1 MCHGRV
7 AGAGASGRASKARST
22 AAIATALSGRR
33 RAVAG
38 ARGIVAAMSHAFDTV
53 VLGSGAAGLTY
64 ALKMAERGRV
74 AVITKRERLDGN
86 TRWAQGGIA
95 VVVDDQDSFEAH
107 VEDTMVAGDGLN
119 DKKIVRICVE
129 EGPARLKELLER
141 GVQFT
146 RNPDDGQLDLTREG
160 GHSARRV
167 VHAKDTTGLSIAE
180 ALVAAAS
187 AHPNITFF
195 EHHHAIDFITRR
207 RLGMKTPGGEDRCLG
222 VYVLDE
228 VTRAIEVF
236 RAKVVLLATGGAGKV
251 YRYTTNPDVA
261 TGDGVAMAWRA
272 GCAVANMEFFQF
284 HPTCLYHPAAKNFL
298 VTEACRGEGGILRRI
313 DGHAFMADYD
323 ARKDLAPRDIVA
335 RAIDSELKRTGDPHV
350 VLDMTHLPA
359 DFIREHFP
367 GVSGQLLKFGIDMTV
382 QPIPVV
388 PAAHYCCGG
397 VVVDE
402 WGRTNLPGL
411 LAAGEVSHTGLHGAN
426 RLASNSLLEAVVF
439 GHRAALVAPDLMNGA
454 AKSDVVSDSVPE
466 WNTGIAKNPDEN
478 VLVAHAWDEI
488 RSLMWNYVGI
498 VRSNKRLERARSRL
512 ALLEHEIREDYWNF
526 VLTRDLIE
534 LRNIALVAQLV
545 VECALQRQESRGLHY
560 TMDYPARDDQHW
572 LRDSVVIRGVRELS
586 RVNDR

>member
-1 MCHGRV
+1 
-7 AGAGASGRASKARST
+7 
-22 AAIATALSGRR
+22 
-33 RAVAG
+33 
-38 ARGIVAAMSHAFDTV
+38 MSHSFDTLV
-53 VLGSGAAGLTY
+53 IGSGAAGLTF

-74 AVITKRERLDGN
+74 AIITKRERLDGN
-86 TRWAQGGIA
+86 TRWAQGGIS

-107 VEDTMVAGDGLN
+107 INDTMVAGDGLN
-119 DKKIVRICVE
+119 DRKIVRICVE

-180 ALVAAAS
+180 ALVAAAT

-195 EHHHAIDFITRR
+195 EHHHAIDLITRR
-207 RLGMKTPGGEDRCLG
+207 RIGVRARSGTDRCLG
-222 VYVLDE
+222 AYVLDE
-228 VTRAIEVF
+228 TTNKIEVF

-251 YRYTTNPDVA
+251 YRYTSNPDVA
-261 TGDGVAMAWRA
+261 TGDGMAMAWRA

-284 HPTCLYHPAAKNFL
+284 HPTCLFHPAAKNFL

-335 RAIDSELKRTGDPHV
+335 RAIDSELKRTGDSN
-350 VLDMTHLPA
+350 VLLDLTHLKA
-359 DFIREHFP
+359 EFIREHFP
-367 GVSGQLLKFGIDMTV
+367 GVSSQLLKFGIDMTV

-397 VVVDE
+397 VVVDAD
-402 WGRTNLPGL
+402 GRTNLPGL

-439 GHRAALVAPDLMNGA
+439 GHRAALVAPDIMLDAHAGDDGAVAGNGN
-454 AKSDVVSDSVPE
+454 VPE
-466 WNTGIAKNPDEN
+466 WNTGTARNPDEN

-512 ALLEHEIREDYWNF
+512 ALLDHEIREDYWNF
-526 VLTRDLIE
+526 MLTRDLIE

-545 VECALQRQESRGLHY
+545 VDCAIQRRESRGLHY
-560 TMDYPARDDQHW
+560 TMDYPKRDDAHW
-572 LRDSVVIRGVRELS
+572 LRDSVVIRG
-586 RVNDR
+586 DRT

>member
-1 MCHGRV
+1 
-7 AGAGASGRASKARST
+7 
-22 AAIATALSGRR
+22 
-33 RAVAG
+33 
-38 ARGIVAAMSHAFDTV
+38 MSHTFDTI

-74 AVITKRERLDGN
+74 AVITKRQRLDGN

-95 VVVDDQDSFEAH
+95 VVVDDKDSFAAH

-119 DKKIVRICVE
+119 DKSIVRICVE
-129 EGPARLKELLER
+129 EGPARLKELLDR

-180 ALVAAAS
+180 ALVAAAT
-187 AHPNITFF
+187 AHSNISFF
-195 EHHHAIDFITRR
+195 EHHHAIDLITRR
-207 RLGMKTPGGEDRCLG
+207 RLGLNKKGAADRCLG

-228 VTRAIEVF
+228 HTRKIEVF

-251 YRYTTNPDVA
+251 YRYTSNPDVA
-261 TGDGVAMAWRA
+261 TGDGIAMAWRA

-284 HPTCLYHPAAKNFL
+284 HPTCLYHPLAKNFL

-313 DGHAFMADYD
+313 DGHAFMVDYD

-335 RAIDSELKRTGDPHV
+335 RAIDSELKRTGDSNV
-350 VLDMTHLPA
+350 LLDMTHLKPE
-359 DFIREHFP
+359 FIREHFP
-367 GVSGQLLKFGIDMTV
+367 GVSGQLLKFGIDMTKE
-382 QPIPVV
+382 PIPVV

-397 VVVDE
+397 VVVDAD
-402 WGRTNLPGL
+402 GRTNLPGL

-439 GHRAALVAPDLMNGA
+439 GHRAALIAPDIMNDGGA
-454 AKSDVVSDSVPE
+454 GSAGDDAANAVPE
-466 WNTGIAKNPDEN
+466 WNTGIAKDPDEN

-512 ALLEHEIREDYWNF
+512 ALLDHEIREDYWNF

-534 LRNIALVAQLV
+534 LRNIAVVAQLV
-545 VECALQRQESRGLHY
+545 VECALQRKESRGLHY
-560 TMDYPARDDQHW
+560 TMDYPKRDDAHW
-572 LRDSVVIRGVRELS
+572 LRDSMVIRG
-586 RVNDR
+586 DRA

>member
-1 MCHGRV
+1 
-7 AGAGASGRASKARST
+7 
-22 AAIATALSGRR
+22 
-33 RAVAG
+33 
-38 ARGIVAAMSHAFDTV
+38 MSHTFDTI

-74 AVITKRERLDGN
+74 AVITKRQRLDGN

-95 VVVDDQDSFEAH
+95 VVVDDKDSFAAH

-119 DKKIVRICVE
+119 DKSIVRICVE
-129 EGPARLKELLER
+129 EGPARLKELLDR

-180 ALVAAAS
+180 ALVAAAN
-187 AHPNITFF
+187 AHSNISFF
-195 EHHHAIDFITRR
+195 EHHHAIDLITRR
-207 RLGMKTPGGEDRCLG
+207 RLGLNKKGAADRCLG

-228 VTRAIEVF
+228 HTRKIEVF

-251 YRYTTNPDVA
+251 YRYTSNPDVA
-261 TGDGVAMAWRA
+261 TGDGIAMAWRA

-284 HPTCLYHPAAKNFL
+284 HPTCLYHPLAKNFL

-313 DGHAFMADYD
+313 DGHAFMVDYD

-335 RAIDSELKRTGDPHV
+335 RAIDSELKRTGDSNV
-350 VLDMTHLPA
+350 LLDMTHLKPE
-359 DFIREHFP
+359 FIREHFP
-367 GVSGQLLKFGIDMTV
+367 GVSGQLLKFGIDMTKE
-382 QPIPVV
+382 PIPVV

-397 VVVDE
+397 VVVDAD
-402 WGRTNLPGL
+402 GRTNLPGL

-439 GHRAALVAPDLMNGA
+439 GHRAALIAPDIMNDGGA
-454 AKSDVVSDSVPE
+454 GSAGDDAANAVPE
-466 WNTGIAKNPDEN
+466 WNTGIAKDPDEN

-512 ALLEHEIREDYWNF
+512 ALLDHEIREDYWNF

-534 LRNIALVAQLV
+534 LRNIAVVAQLV
-545 VECALQRQESRGLHY
+545 VECALQRKESRGLHY
-560 TMDYPARDDQHW
+560 TMDYPKRDDAHW
-572 LRDSVVIRGVRELS
+572 LRDSMVIRG
-586 RVNDR
+586 DRA

>member
-1 MCHGRV
+1 MAHV
-7 AGAGASGRASKARST
+7 
-22 AAIATALSGRR
+22 
-33 RAVAG
+33 
-38 ARGIVAAMSHAFDTV
+38 FDTL

-64 ALKMAERGRV
+64 ALRMAERGRV
-74 AVITKRERLDGN
+74 AVVTKRERMDGN

-95 VVVDDQDSFEAH
+95 VVVDDKDSFDAH
-107 VEDTMVAGDGLN
+107 ISDTMIAGDGLN
-119 DKKIVRICVE
+119 NRDVVRLCVE

-195 EHHHAIDFITRR
+195 ERHHAIDLITRR
-207 RLGMKTPGGEDRCLG
+207 RIGSRGRLTGKPAAGGDRCLG
-222 VYVLDE
+222 AYVLDE
-228 VTRAIEVF
+228 RTRKIEVF
-236 RAKVVLLATGGAGKV
+236 QAKVVLLATGGAGKV
-251 YRYTTNPDVA
+251 YRYTSNPDVA
-261 TGDGVAMAWRA
+261 TGDGIAMAWRA

-284 HPTCLYHPAAKNFL
+284 HPTCLYHPSAKNFL

-350 VLDMTHLPA
+350 LLDLTHLAPE
-359 DFIREHFP
+359 FIREHFP
-367 GVSGQLLKFGIDMTV
+367 GVSSQLMEFGIDMTV
-382 QPIPVV
+382 EPIPVV

-397 VVVDE
+397 VVVDTM
-402 WGRTNLPGL
+402 GRTNLPGL

-439 GHRAALVAPDLMNGA
+439 GHRAAQVASELLREPV
-454 AKSDVVSDSVPE
+454 DVDDAVTAVPE
-466 WNTGIAKNPDEN
+466 WNTGIAKDPDEN

-512 ALLEHEIREDYWNF
+512 ALLDHEIREDYWNF

-534 LRNIALVAQLV
+534 LRNIAVVAQLV

-560 TMDYPARDDQHW
+560 TMDYPNRDDAHW
-572 LRDSVVIRGVRELS
+572 LRDSVVIRG
-586 RVNDR
+586 DRG